1 MDFNQ
6 IRLAF
11 NLFFKPLMLFLVSL
25 LAMNLIEVAAMQ
37 PMLVPLTKIA
47 SYGIIGVLLL
57 ASYLLAQSVWLLVRV
72 ARGIGESCHGC
83 GMPVRYV
90 SRGRYGPYYR
100 CMACGANR
108 RSHE

>member
-11 NLFFKPLMLFLVSL
+11 NLFFKPVMLVLVSL
-25 LAMNLIEVAAMQ
+25 FALNLIEVAAMQ
-37 PMLVPLTKIA
+37 PMLLPLTRIA
-47 SYGIIGVLLL
+47 SYGIVGVLLL
-57 ASYLLAQSVWLLVRV
+57 SGYLFVQSVWLLMNLVRGV
-72 ARGIGESCHGC
+72 GESCHNC

-90 SRGRYGPYYR
+90 SPGRYGPYYK
-100 CMACGANR
+100 CLACGTNR